1 MILILDFVFL
11 ILCIVVFEITT
22 GQTIDYLFTQ
32 DTDDPSPLASK
43 GLIWLT
49 MVCGMYFL
57 LREIVQIV
65 SLLALGNFSAWVWD
79 MGNWLD
85 VCVILLVFFYCAIM
99 LTGEPIESPEAFRSG
114 VAVTKGILWM
124 SVISFLK
131 STQVEFSVFVSGVF
145 YVVQRLSAFL
155 LALVVILI
163 MFAQMVS
170 DVIHDHISINVLAFV
185 FLPTI
190 PFSSSLCMLR
200 LKNVSVMMSTRTR
213 APFHIVHS
221 KIRCSKYIPC
231 LWERLVMRYVF
242 YDHLFSFTIEV

>member
-1 MILILDFVFL
+1 MYSQNILNHKIVMRFPTMILILDFVFL

-65 SLLALGNFSAWVWD
+65 SLLALGNISAWVWD

-85 VCVILLVFFYCAIM
+85 VCVILLVFFYCSIM
-99 LTGEPIESPEAFRSG
+99 LTGEPIRNEDAFRSG

-155 LALVVILI
+155 LALVVILV

-170 DVIHDHISINVLAFV
+170 GVTYNYINHRFWHMFFFANR
-185 FLPTI
+185 
-190 PFSSSLCMLR
+190 PFR
-200 LKNVSVMMSTRTR
+200 L
-213 APFHIVHS
+213 
-221 KIRCSKYIPC
+221 
-231 LWERLVMRYVF
+231 L
-242 YDHLFSFTIEV
+242 